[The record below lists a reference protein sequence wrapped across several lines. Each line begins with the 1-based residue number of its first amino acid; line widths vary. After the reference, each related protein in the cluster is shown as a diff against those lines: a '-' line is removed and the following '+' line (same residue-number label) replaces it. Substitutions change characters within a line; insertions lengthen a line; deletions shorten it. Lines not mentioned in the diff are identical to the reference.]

1 MKATCDQPELAELR
15 DKEKQAFR
23 LVNQLRRFA
32 NLTYTSRF
40 LLDTAATGAVTPA
53 WTSDTVPEG
62 VTWAVTADVI
72 GIATAGG
79 AGRAWYEL
87 RGLFYRNVGGALTQ
101 ESVTAVS
108 LSIET
113 PAGFDAS
120 LSVSGN
126 TVLANVRDDGVR
138 TVSWS
143 VLIQA
148 REVS

>member
-1 MKATCDQPELAELR
+1 MKLTCEQAELSEDR
-15 DKEKQAFR
+15 DGDKQTFR
-23 LVNQLRRFA
+23 LVNQLRRFG

-40 LLDTAATGAVTPA
+40 NVVTLGTGALTPA

-62 VTWAVTADVI
+62 VTWAVTADVV
-72 GIATAGG
+72 GISRVGG
-79 AGRAWYEL
+79 SGRAWYEL
-87 RGLFYRNVGGALTQ
+87 RGLFYRDVGGALTQ

-120 LSVSGN
+120 LSISGN
-126 TVLANVRDDGVR
+126 TVLANVQDDGVR

-143 VLIQA
+143 VLIRA